1 MKNSIMQSS
10 PALPALAAL
19 LLCVAGFGG
28 SNAILA
34 ADLDVAALEQAMASD
49 ERPAA
54 DKERDASRR
63 APQVL
68 DFLGLEPGMTVLDI
82 NAAAGW
88 YTEVL
93 SYAVGSQGKVY
104 MQNRRSERYETRYKE
119 PAAERIA
126 RLGNIEDVEAIGD
139 VPAGSV
145 DFAFTALNFH
155 DFHNSNPERA
165 QEILADVM
173 AALKDGGILGVVD
186 HEGTPG
192 ADNTALHRI
201 AYDDAVAAVEAAGF
215 TFVESSEV
223 LDNPAD
229 DHTKGPFDESLGR
242 NTDRIVLKF
251 SK

>member
-1 MKNSIMQSS
+1 MKNSI
-10 PALPALAAL
+10 LPLAAL
-19 LLCVAGFGG
+19 LSAAISGG
-28 SNAILA
+28 QPAA
-34 ADLDVAALEQAMASD
+34 ADMDLDALQQAMTGP

-82 NAAAGW
+82 YAAAGW

-93 SYAVGSQGKVY
+93 SYAVGEDGKVY
-104 MQNRRSERYETRYKE
+104 MQNRRGERYETRYKE
-119 PAAERIA
+119 IADERTT
-126 RLGNIEDVEAIGD
+126 RLGNIEQVAAID
-139 VPAGSV
+139 EVPQDSV

-155 DFHNSNPERA
+155 DFHNSDPTRA
-165 QEILADVM
+165 QDLLGQVM
-173 AALKDGGILGVVD
+173 AVLKSGGILGVVD

-201 AYDDAVAAVEAAGF
+201 AYDDAVTAVTAAGF
-215 TFVESSEV
+215 TFVEGSDV

-251 SK
+251 VKQ

>member
-1 MKNSIMQSS
+1 MKKSFITLFAALGLAAG
-10 PALPALAAL
+10 PAALAA
-19 LLCVAGFGG
+19 
-28 SNAILA
+28 
-34 ADLDVAALEQAMASD
+34 DTEALQQALTNP

-68 DFLGLEPGMTVLDI
+68 GFLGIEEGMTVLDI
-82 NAAAGW
+82 VSAAGW

-93 SYAVGSQGKVY
+93 SYAVGTDGAVY
-104 MQNRRSERYETRYKE
+104 MHNRPGQRYEQRYKA
-119 PAAERIA
+119 AAEDRVA
-126 RLGNIEDVEAIGD
+126 RLGNIRQVWALDE

-145 DFAFTALNFH
+145 DFAFTALNYH
-155 DFHNSNPERA
+155 DFYNAGPERA
-165 QEILADVM
+165 QAVLEQVL
-173 AALKDGGILGVVD
+173 AALKPGGILGVVD
-186 HEGTPG
+186 HEGSPG

-201 AYDDAVAAVEAAGF
+201 TYDDAVESVTTAGF
-215 TFVESSEV
+215 VFAGASEL

-251 SK
+251 TKE